1 MAAGGETTPWTYSD
15 DSYREYTR
23 TTWNEAAGRYAKML
37 RNLEPYGFDL
47 LARVDPKVRERCLD
61 IATGP
66 GEPAMSLARM
76 VGPDGKVV
84 GIDLSEQMV
93 QLATRIASQR
103 RIPSVEFRT
112 MDAEKM
118 DFPDESFDLAVS
130 RFGFQIFTN
139 PETVA
144 QETHRVLAPKG
155 RIGVAIW
162 STAEK
167 ASAIH
172 AVVGPML
179 EFAEPDETGYLPT
192 PYELGGPGE
201 MMKLLEA
208 AGFHEAKEGRKTHT
222 MSFKDADDY
231 IETFVEGTPLGHS
244 IREEDPDIQGK
255 ILARTREN
263 LREWRTHNGIR
274 IPCECVIATAR
285 K

>member
-1 MAAGGETTPWTYSD
+1 MTPWKYSD
-15 DSYREYTR
+15 DYYREYTR
-23 TTWNEAAGRYAKML
+23 TTWNESAEKYTKLL

-47 LARVDPKVRERCLD
+47 LARVDPKIRERCLD

-66 GEPAMSLARM
+66 GEPAMSIARM
-76 VGPDGKVV
+76 VGLDGKIT
-84 GIDLSEQMV
+84 GIDLSEEMIRAANEGAQ
-93 QLATRIASQR
+93 RR
-103 RIPSVEFRT
+103 RIPNVEFRV

-118 DFPDESFDLAVS
+118 DFPDETFDLAVS

-139 PETVA
+139 PDTVA
-144 QETHRVLAPKG
+144 REAHRVLAPKG
-155 RIGVAIW
+155 RIGVTVW

-201 MMKLLEA
+201 MVKLFED
-208 AGFHEAKEGRKTHT
+208 AGFHEAKEERKTHAMT
-222 MSFKDADDY
+222 YKNENEYVDV
-231 IETFVEGTPLGHS
+231 FVEGTPLGHS
-244 IREEDPDIQGK
+244 IREEDPLVQKK

-263 LREWRTHNGIR
+263 LRQWRTRKGLE
-274 IPCECVIATAR
+274 IPCECVIVTAR

>member
-1 MAAGGETTPWTYSD
+1 MTPWKYSD
-15 DSYREYTR
+15 DSYRDYTR
-23 TTWNEAAGRYAKML
+23 TTWNESAQKYTKLL

-47 LARVDPKVRERCLD
+47 LARVDPKIRERCLD

-66 GEPAMSLARM
+66 GDPAMSIARM
-76 VGPDGKVV
+76 VGLDGKVT
-84 GIDLSEQMV
+84 GIDLSEQMIH
-93 QLATRIASQR
+93 LATQAAKGR
-103 RIPSVEFRT
+103 RISNVEFRV

-118 DFPDESFDLAVS
+118 DFPDETFDLAVS

-144 QETHRVLAPKG
+144 KEACRVLAPKG
-155 RIGVAIW
+155 RIGVTVW

-192 PYELGGPGE
+192 PYELGGRGE
-201 MMKLLEA
+201 VVNLFED
-208 AGFHEAKEGRKTHT
+208 AGFHEAKEERKTHT
-222 MSFKDADDY
+222 MTFKDEDEY
-231 IETFVEGTPLGHS
+231 IDVFVEGTPLGHS
-244 IREEDPDIQGK
+244 IREEDSGVQKK
-255 ILARTREN
+255 ILSRTREN
-263 LREWRTHNGIR
+263 LRQWRTRKGIE
-274 IPCECVIATAR
+274 IPCECVIVTAR

>member
-1 MAAGGETTPWTYSD
+1 MTPWKYSD
-15 DSYREYTR
+15 DYYREYTR
-23 TTWNEAAGRYAKML
+23 TTWNESAEKYTKLL

-47 LARVDPKVRERCLD
+47 LARVDPKIRERCLD

-66 GEPAMSLARM
+66 GEPAMSIARM
-76 VGPDGKVV
+76 VGLDGKVT
-84 GIDLSEQMV
+84 GIDLSEEMIRAANEGAQ
-93 QLATRIASQR
+93 RR
-103 RIPSVEFRT
+103 RIPNVEFRV

-118 DFPDESFDLAVS
+118 DFPDETFDLAVS

-139 PETVA
+139 PDTVA
-144 QETHRVLAPKG
+144 REAHRVLAPKG
-155 RIGVAIW
+155 RIGVTVW

-201 MMKLLEA
+201 MGNLLED
-208 AGFHEAKEGRKTHT
+208 AGFSEAKEDRKTH
-222 MSFKDADDY
+222 SFVWKD
-231 IETFVEGTPLGHS
+231 
-244 IREEDPDIQGK
+244 EEDYLKPFLGGPPLAHRPKKEDPPSLKK
-255 ILARTREN
+255 ILIRTRAN
-263 LREWRTHNGIR
+263 LRQWRTRKGIE
-274 IPCECVIATAR
+274 IPCECVIVTAR

>member
-1 MAAGGETTPWTYSD
+1 MTPWKYSD
-15 DSYREYTR
+15 DYYREYTR
-23 TTWNEAAGRYAKML
+23 TTWNESAEKYTKLL

-47 LARVDPKVRERCLD
+47 LARVDPKIRERCLD

-66 GEPAMSLARM
+66 GEPAMSIARM
-76 VGPDGKVV
+76 VGLDGKVT
-84 GIDLSEQMV
+84 GIDLSEEMIRAANEGAQ
-93 QLATRIASQR
+93 RR
-103 RIPSVEFRT
+103 RIPNVEFRV

-118 DFPDESFDLAVS
+118 DFSDEAFDLAVS

-139 PETVA
+139 PDKVA
-144 QETHRVLAPKG
+144 REAHRVLATKG
-155 RIGVAIW
+155 RIGVTVW

-201 MMKLLEA
+201 MVKLFED
-208 AGFHEAKEGRKTHT
+208 AGFHEAKEERKTHAMT
-222 MSFKDADDY
+222 YKNENEYVDV
-231 IETFVEGTPLGHS
+231 FVEGTPLGHS
-244 IREEDPDIQGK
+244 IREEDPLVQKK

-263 LREWRTHNGIR
+263 LRQWRTRKGIE
-274 IPCECVIATAR
+274 IPCECVIVTAR